1 MTLLHPTMSHPS
13 KNSGYFINSSSDGH
27 SSSGGFWEPH
37 TASIDFC
44 ESNYLMTDLAVE
56 PHNVWSSLVAFTL
69 LGVVGIVY
77 GNPTREWRTF
87 LVYFILQIIGLG
99 SAGLHATLHWFFQ
112 SFDELP
118 MIFLVIC
125 SFYAVLEV
133 DSAKGERKYPHL
145 AEYLI
150 LLSCASTAIYYSFQQ
165 MYAVFLVT
173 FASMA
178 VMLACLHAN
187 IALRLYHEVRDG
199 KNKQVDADEIKTK
212 KIALRFY
219 ALHHIAYT
227 LIASPIWVIDQFH
240 CGYLLPI
247 YNNLPYP
254 LTGMT
259 LHVAWH
265 VCAGIGAHFFIQFL
279 CACRAG
285 TLGMVCDTRC
295 VLGVIPVV
303 IVNDKSNTKM
313 GDNRKQA

>member
-1 MTLLHPTMSHPS
+1 MSHPS
-13 KNSGYFINSSSDGH
+13 KNGGYFINSSNDGH

-37 TASIDFC
+37 TSSIDFC
-44 ESNYLMTDLAVE
+44 ESNYLITDLVVE

-87 LVYFILQIIGLG
+87 LIYTILLVIGLG
-99 SAGLHATLHWFFQ
+99 SACLHATLHWCFQ

-118 MIFLVIC
+118 MIFLVVC
-125 SFYAVLEV
+125 SLYVVLEV
-133 DSAKGERKYPHL
+133 DSPEGERKYPHL
-145 AEYLI
+145 AKYLI
-150 LLSCASTAIYYSFQQ
+150 LLSCASTAIYYSFRQL
-165 MYAVFLVT
+165 YAVFLAT
-173 FASMA
+173 FTSMT
-178 VMLACLHAN
+178 VVILCLHVK
-187 IALRLYHEVRDG
+187 IAQRLYNEVKRDE
-199 KNKQVDADEIKTK
+199 KNKQFDADENKTK

-265 VCAGIGAHFFIQFL
+265 VCAGIGAHFFVQFL

-285 TLGMVCDTRC
+285 ALGMVCDTRR
-295 VLGVIPVV
+295 VLGILPVV
-303 IVNDKSNTKM
+303 IANDTPTNKM
-313 GDNRKQA
+313 GATRKQA